1 MRELP
6 LKDFWAK
13 LGANFGELGGAQ
25 CAANFGNPEPEY
37 SALRNSAALCDFSF
51 VRIAEFPESDG
62 IDFLGGKLAANIL

>member
-25 CAANFGNPEPEY
+25 CAANFGNPE
-37 SALRNSAALCDFSF
+37 A
-51 VRIAEFPESDG
+51 
-62 IDFLGGKLAANIL
+62 

>member
-25 CAANFGNPEPEY
+25 CAANFGNPEAEY

-62 IDFLGGKLAANIL
+62 IDFLDG